1 MKSEMRLKISSEN
14 RFCESF
20 KKPLLSIVTAATM
33 TILMILSLCVSLSGC
48 TFDPSAFG
56 KGSKSNS
63 DEEYEGSAQRTIYAM
78 DTVMSLTVYHD
89 DEEKAEAALDDAQA
103 EIMRLDAL
111 FERIPTDLSEND
123 GSSDGASNDGDSSDG
138 ASSNDGSS
146 DGDSKSSD
154 SSNGASSNDGSSD
167 GASSNDGSS
176 NGDSKSSDS
185 SNGASKSSDS
195 SNGASKSS
203 DSSDGGSKSSDSS
216 NGAAGNNGSSDGGS
230 KSSDS
235 SNGASNDGALD
246 NSDSAGENSNNENA
260 SSDDIQNAASDVY
273 RLNKTRQTEVSADT
287 AAVLRTALEVA
298 ADTDGAFDITIAPI
312 MDLWGFYG
320 QNYRVP
326 ESAEIQKTLQQVNW
340 ENVKVEITD
349 ENTDKKTA
357 RVTLGGDSQID
368 LGGIAKGY
376 LSDRI
381 ADIFRDDD
389 ISSAIISLG
398 GNVYAIGSKT
408 DGSDWSVAVQNPE
421 DDSDYIATVKI
432 SDKAAITSGSY
443 QRYFE
448 EGGKIYHHIIDPHT
462 GRPTENELTSVTIIS
477 DSGVRADALSTAMFV
492 KGLDGASEYWR
503 DHKDEFDAIFV
514 TTDGKVYVTKGIEK
528 SVETDDKCSVIE

>member
-146 DGDSKSSD
+146 DGDS
-154 SSNGASSNDGSSD
+154 
-167 GASSNDGSS
+167 SNDGSS
-176 NGDSKSSDS
+176 NGDSNDGDS
-185 SNGASKSSDS
+185 S
-195 SNGASKSS
+195 
-203 DSSDGGSKSSDSS
+203 
-216 NGAAGNNGSSDGGS
+216 
-230 KSSDS
+230 
-235 SNGASNDGALD
+235 DGALD

-528 SVETDDKCSVIE
+528 SVETDAKCSVIE

>member
-154 SSNGASSNDGSSD
+154 SSNGAS
-167 GASSNDGSS
+167 
-176 NGDSKSSDS
+176 
-185 SNGASKSSDS
+185 
-195 SNGASKSS
+195 KSS

-235 SNGASNDGALD
+235 SDGASGNNGSSDGGSKSSDSSNGASNDGVSSDAALD

-326 ESAEIQKTLQQVNW
+326 ESAEIKKTLQQVNW

-528 SVETDDKCSVIE
+528 SVETDAKCSVIE